1 MKIRALLAG
10 IALATGVAATAGSAH
25 AGAWTASLNGE
36 GSCEPAPRT
45 ATDTWV
51 VTWVYTNTEDSS
63 DHAFITA
70 ESDQHSG
77 DQQLIGHELASG
89 QGGFLVVSYPAS
101 AASDTLSVTF
111 TWKNDDGSVADHKT
125 VTATVQQPSGCTV
138 YASPAVPA
146 PTWQALFCGGV
157 GGVGSPI
164 PASFTTTAVTGV
176 HYDDVIDGVHY
187 DNQPAGKHIVV
198 MPGRDVTVYV
208 QAWDDTSGAL
218 IQQWSHTFT
227 YHKCIVV
234 THTATLPGAH
244 SQPVAPAM
252 SSPSTHRPASTPAK
266 SPAAARHV
274 NPALHAAA
282 TAGHTTPSSTATQL
296 ASTGTSYPAGK
307 AALIGLAAVLAGL
320 GLISG
325 GWFMTRT
332 RRSH

>member
-10 IALATGVAATAGSAH
+10 ILLATGLGATLGIAH
-25 AGAWTASLNGE
+25 ASAWTASLAGE
-36 GSCEPAPRT
+36 ARCEPAPRN

-51 VTWVYTNTEDSS
+51 VTWGYTNTDS
-63 DHAFITA
+63 HPAVITA
-70 ESDQHSG
+70 ETDQHSS
-77 DQQLIGHELASG
+77 DQQLIGHQLPGGS
-89 QGGFLVVSYPAS
+89 GGFLTVAYPAS
-101 AASDTLSVTF
+101 APSDQLSLTF
-111 TWKNDDGSVADHKT
+111 TWKNDDGSIADHKT

-138 YASPAVPA
+138 YASPVVPA
-146 PTWQALFCGGV
+146 PTWQGLVCGGV

-198 MPGRDVTVYV
+198 MPGRDVTAYV

-234 THTATLPGAH
+234 TPTATLPGAH
-244 SQPVAPAM
+244 SQPVAPGT
-252 SSPSTHRPASTPAK
+252 SSSSSTHRPASTPAK
-266 SPAAARHV
+266 SPVAARHV
-274 NPALHAAA
+274 NLAV
-282 TAGHTTPSSTATQL
+282 HTTANPTAPSSTATQL

-307 AALIGLAAVLAGL
+307 AALIGLAAILAGSL
-320 GLISG
+320 LIG
-325 GWFMTRT
+325 GGYYATRA
-332 RRSH
+332 RRQH